1 MNIFD
6 MNACSTAALSVVVGE
21 ESDLFYSIALFSCQ
35 KLLVA
40 FFFSLFFPSPRG
52 IFCVCGGGGLSIAK
66 YMKKVTQSSDAVNYQ
81 PCINKKVISWL
92 TVTPA
97 FLRMCVVKRF
107 SETMDVN
114 GTK

>member
-1 MNIFD
+1 MNIFNV
-6 MNACSTAALSVVVGE
+6 NACSTAALNVFIVE

-35 KLLVA
+35 KLEA
-40 FFFSLFFPSPRG
+40 FFFPLFFPSPGG
-52 IFCVCGGGGLSIAK
+52 IFFGGGGLSIAK

-92 TVTPA
+92 TVTPV

-114 GTK
+114 CTK